1 MIIELNHR
9 SCLFHCQGGRRTIT
23 REQLEESVEEVTIGD
38 KFTGQF
44 RVNYDTLVDVEKCV
58 RMAQARYS
66 IEYCH
71 FGHGVLNII
80 IVHGFEM

>member
-1 MIIELNHR
+1 MVLPFPY
-9 SCLFHCQGGRRTIT
+9 SGGRRTVT

-44 RVNYDTLVDVEKCV
+44 RVNYNILVDVEKCV

-66 IEYCH
+66 VVYINNLSLLISQMV
-71 FGHGVLNII
+71 FKT
-80 IVHGFEM
+80 

>member
-1 MIIELNHR
+1 M
-9 SCLFHCQGGRRTIT
+9 IT

-58 RMAQARYS
+58 RMAQARFS
-66 IEYCH
+66 ITYQNN
-71 FGHGVLNII
+71 FSQVILDM
-80 IVHGFEM
+80 VF

>member
-1 MIIELNHR
+1 M
-9 SCLFHCQGGRRTIT
+9 IT

-58 RMAQARYS
+58 RMAQARFFITYQNNFPKSFRIRYS
-66 IEYCH
+66 
-71 FGHGVLNII
+71 NICAI
-80 IVHGFEM
+80 HGFET